1 MKTKLLILCSIVFLT
16 ATTTTQ
22 AQFWKK
28 IQQKVE
34 DKAAD
39 KVDKVLNGSEET
51 TDPSSE
57 SSSKR
62 EIPYIEEV
70 FSFKPGETLI
80 FEDHFID
87 AQKGLM
93 PEYWKTSGN
102 GSIVELDAYQGKWLM
117 MGENSTFKLDTLINL
132 PENFTIEFD
141 LITSSDKAEDLG
153 SMNFGFAKDNSVRAT
168 LLDAYNDGAVTST
181 EFQFH
186 NQDIGHS
193 SNDMDAHHSLN
204 FPFKNY
210 SNTKIRISIVVQGR
224 DMRVYLDKSKV
235 LDRTMFST
243 GTKKFFYVTAP
254 YKYDKE
260 SKVFFGNFKMSAL

>member
-1 MKTKLLILCSIVFLT
+1 MKTKLLILCSIVLL
-16 ATTTTQ
+16 TTTTVQ

-34 DKAAD
+34 DKAAE
-39 KVDKVLNGSEET
+39 KVDDVLNGSEQTAENTSET
-51 TDPSSE
+51 T
-57 SSSKR
+57 SKR
-62 EIPYIEEV
+62 DIPYLEEV
-70 FSFKPGETLI
+70 FSFTPGGTLL
-80 FEDHFID
+80 FEDHFLE

-102 GSIVELDAYQGKWLM
+102 GSIVELDAYPGKWLM
-117 MGENSTFKLDTLINL
+117 MEENSTYKLDTLIKL

-141 LITSSDKAEDLG
+141 LITSSDKAEDLR

-186 NQDIGHS
+186 NEDIVHS
-193 SNDMDAHHSLN
+193 SNDMDAFHSLS
-204 FPFKNY
+204 FPFKGY
-210 SNTKIRISIVVQGR
+210 SNTEIHVSIVVQGR
-224 DMRVYLDKSKV
+224 EMRVYLDKSKI
-235 LDRTMFST
+235 LDRTMFAT
-243 GTKKFFYVTAP
+243 GTSKFFYVTAP

-260 SKVFFGNFKMSAL
+260 SKLFFGNFKMAAM

>member
-1 MKTKLLILCSIVFLT
+1 
-16 ATTTTQ
+16 
-22 AQFWKK
+22 
-28 IQQKVE
+28 
-34 DKAAD
+34 
-39 KVDKVLNGSEET
+39 
-51 TDPSSE
+51 
-57 SSSKR
+57 
-62 EIPYIEEV
+62 

-117 MGENSTFKLDTLINL
+117 MGVNSTFKLDTLINL

-210 SNTKIRISIVVQGR
+210 SNTKIHVSIVVQGR
-224 DMRVYLDKSKV
+224 EMRVYLDRSK
-235 LDRTMFST
+235 
-243 GTKKFFYVTAP
+243 
-254 YKYDKE
+254 
-260 SKVFFGNFKMSAL
+260 